1 MLLKKS
7 IMNKSVTKSSILIV
21 AATLLG
27 IGAIIINSGSHVS
40 ATSAEA
46 KTHLDE
52 GLKALQSG
60 DTDSAMTHVK
70 AAESALTGS

>member
-1 MLLKKS
+1 
-7 IMNKSVTKSSILIV
+7 MNKNVTKSSILIV

-27 IGAIIINSGSHVS
+27 IGTIIINSGSHVS